1 MVTKIVHKIICL
13 FLAFCILNCSM
24 AMASNV
30 MPRADTEFMSTSLL
44 LKSTKQ
50 VTFRATTYEEKDKIS
65 VTACWLEKEN
75 ADGSWTTVC
84 SLPAPSA
91 YASESISFSTTVNYS
106 SYIGT
111 GNFRIQA
118 TFNADGHTLTVTS
131 NERSF

>member
-1 MVTKIVHKIICL
+1 MTKLVYKIICL
-13 FLAFCILNCSM
+13 FLAFSIFSCSI
-24 AMASNV
+24 AIASTV
-30 MPRADTEFMSTSLL
+30 MPCADTEFLSTTVL

-50 VTFRATTYEEKDKIS
+50 VSFRATTYDEKDKIS
-65 VTACWLEKEN
+65 VTDCWLEKEN

>member
-1 MVTKIVHKIICL
+1 MTKLVYKIICL
-13 FLAFCILNCSM
+13 FLAFSIFSCSI
-24 AMASNV
+24 AIASTV
-30 MPRADTEFMSTSLL
+30 MPCADTEFLSTTVL

-50 VTFRATTYEEKDKIS
+50 VSFRATTYDEKDKIS
-65 VTACWLEKEN
+65 VTACWLEKKN